1 MRTSALDN
9 MREQERIL
17 RLMRRQL
24 DGMSASQIDRK
35 ATERNIYRNELSRVR
50 RVTRNAAR
58 NALNGDQ
65 MKAAQGVRMVRYKR
79 VQGGNINIL
88 TRSAGGAEI
97 DSREYNR
104 QGRRFRSERSKLM
117 ASYWGS
123 SRSFV
128 LRWLQAGTDN
138 RTAGTRYSSR
148 GGSGN
153 RGAIVARDFMRT
165 ARNEMQT
172 AADNVVRQLSFID
185 ELFLKS

>member
-50 RVTRNAAR
+50 RVTRHAAY

-88 TRSAGGAEI
+88 TRRAGGVEI

-117 ASYWGS
+117 ASYWGA